1 MPAFEYRAVDAN
13 GAESNGILDGDSARQ
28 IRSRLRDRDLF
39 PLEVRE
45 VAGRR
50 SEAATAAND
59 TETTAA
65 IPQRREGLN
74 ADALALITRQLA
86 TLVRAGTPLSD
97 ALAAVSEQTESK
109 KIRRIVLAVRA
120 RVQEGHSLA
129 DALAAFPRAFPDL
142 YRATVTAGEQSGKL
156 DGVLERLA
164 EFTEARQVLR
174 QKVGLA
180 MIYPAVLVVLSLL
193 VIGILMAY
201 VVPKVVSVFSH
212 VGDELPL
219 ATRVLINT
227 SDFTRDYGLFV
238 LALLIVAG
246 VATRW
251 FLNQE
256 GPRRRFHAF
265 TLRLWVIGKLQR
277 GADAARFSR
286 TLSILVGAGVPVL
299 EALRI
304 ASEVMRNVVLREGV
318 IEAARRVREGVALS
332 DALRGKAQLP
342 PMLIHLIASGEQSG
356 QLGEMLERAAVNQ
369 ERELETAVATF
380 IGVFEPLLIVAM
392 GGIVLF
398 IVMAIMLPILQMN
411 DLAL

>member
-1 MPAFEYRAVDAN
+1 MPAFEYRAVDAD
-13 GAESNGILDGDSARQ
+13 GVESAGILDGDSPRQ
-28 IRSRLRDRDLF
+28 VRGRLRDRELF
-39 PLEVRE
+39 PLEVHE
-45 VAGRR
+45 VTRR
-50 SEAATAAND
+50 GVAAAAED
-59 TETTAA
+59 PSSAAA
-65 IPQRREGLN
+65 IPVRRDGLG

-86 TLVRAGTPLSD
+86 TLVRAGTPLAD
-97 ALAAVSEQTESK
+97 ALNAVSEQTESS
-109 KIRRIVLAVRA
+109 KIRRIILAVRA
-120 RVQEGHSLA
+120 RVQEGHTLA
-129 DALAAFPRAFPDL
+129 NALAAFPRAFPDL

-180 MIYPAVLVVLSLL
+180 LIYPAVLVVLSLL

-201 VVPKVVSVFSH
+201 VVPKVVSVFAH

-227 SDFTRDYGLFV
+227 SDFASNWGLEV
-238 LALLIVAG
+238 LLLLAAAAFG
-246 VATRW
+246 VHWLLR
-251 FLNQE
+251 QD
-256 GPRRRFHAF
+256 GPRKRFHAF
-265 TLRLWVIGKLQR
+265 TLRLWIVGKLQR

-304 ASEVMRNVVLREGV
+304 STEVMRNVILRDGV
-318 IEAARRVREGVALS
+318 IEATRRVREGVSLS
-332 DALRGKAQLP
+332 DALRDKAMLP